1 MKSSIH
7 QTSHSQINFH
17 GLKIPVED
25 LYSHTLITGRPGSGK
40 SRCCVRPL
48 LRELVTLNASNPEL
62 KTGMLLLDGKGGEL
76 REYLGEAL
84 DQAGRSK
91 DLVVVGPTNATF
103 NFMETQIPDVKIANQ
118 LIAAANFLGEGNSG
132 KRNPDPFWD
141 HALRDILTALVAVA
155 KHLHTHIK
163 CKEPFSIEH
172 IVRLRSL
179 LTQSNKSMA
188 KEAAALA
195 KVVGGDAGTSLKEF
209 AALPDSTRQCVAT
222 SVGALLAPFGRP
234 PLKDVLIPQA
244 GRPELAL
251 ASIINEGKVVL
262 LDLADAESAVEL
274 LPAAVLLKSSFARFI
289 LSRRKLPI
297 NQVRPVFVVMEEFQ
311 KMMTPQA
318 ESPACE
324 ANWMDTC
331 RWCGCGV
338 ILCTQGISSL
348 LATASQPLVD
358 KIASLCATQMWL
370 GSTDPASATY
380 AARSLGRKLVHRQHH
395 NINQPIPAP
404 LIFPREDVV
413 PGRND
418 SHVLVPAFEPVL
430 AAEELA
436 MLPPG
441 EIHLRLRNGQVKAL
455 KTDVAAD

>member
-1 MKSSIH
+1 
-7 QTSHSQINFH
+7 
-17 GLKIPVED
+17 
-25 LYSHTLITGRPGSGK
+25 
-40 SRCCVRPL
+40 
-48 LRELVTLNASNPEL
+48 
-62 KTGMLLLDGKGGEL
+62 
-76 REYLGEAL
+76 
-84 DQAGRSK
+84 
-91 DLVVVGPTNATF
+91 
-103 NFMETQIPDVKIANQ
+103 
-118 LIAAANFLGEGNSG
+118 
-132 KRNPDPFWD
+132 
-141 HALRDILTALVAVA
+141 
-155 KHLHTHIK
+155 
-163 CKEPFSIEH
+163 
-172 IVRLRSL
+172 
-179 LTQSNKSMA
+179 
-188 KEAAALA
+188 
-195 KVVGGDAGTSLKEF
+195 
-209 AALPDSTRQCVAT
+209 
-222 SVGALLAPFGRP
+222 
-234 PLKDVLIPQA
+234 
-244 GRPELAL
+244 
-251 ASIINEGKVVL
+251 
-262 LDLADAESAVEL
+262 LADAESAVEL

-311 KMMTPQA
+311 KMMTSQA

-395 NINQPIPAP
+395 TINQPIPAP